1 MALNSAY
8 MLLSNILLTLVFKEI
23 NCCAPQ
29 PPYNPVGNF
38 RDFLGGNVMSE
49 GPIPRAYS
57 FPTTNAI
64 APYGR
69 VNELPLTSKRATK
82 GRVGRGQVKSAMDLY
97 CVNFDSLCRW
107 HNAPDDQLE
116 FYRAVGTP
124 NLNRLQML
132 TSTSVPPQ
140 PPFIYAM
147 TTQALSPTVS
157 ARLVSDSIPCQEG
170 QGQLRFRYWTTPMIR
185 IRACVRTVGYVAF
198 IYCSPNVVVGN
209 AGSTIVYI
217 PGPYT
222 QPFELVIIADNFVYK
237 DNNLQGGLVII
248 DNIEYS
254 ATFCAPNNQQY
265 QSNIGPSLRV
275 GLRGV
280 YGDETVP
287 LILKSPCLALNC
299 KFDHN
304 LCQYKA
310 LPDLS
315 FWKIGKGLVQSGNS
329 VIPGD
334 ASLFPFNSNSS
345 YAYTEGHILSARLES
360 KPFLL
365 QDDSFLKFSYY
376 KPNPMSIL
384 HLYAMKVGEIRETLL
399 FSAPM
404 VENMQAHFRWIDH
417 AIFLKAGAYNKVTF
431 EVRNLPSKELV
442 GLDEIQL
449 LDANGWPS
457 ICR

>member
-222 QPFELVIIADNFVYK
+222 QPFE
-237 DNNLQGGLVII
+237 
-248 DNIEYS
+248 
-254 ATFCAPNNQQY
+254 
-265 QSNIGPSLRV
+265 V

-329 VIPGD
+329 IIPGD

-384 HLYAMKVGEIRETLL
+384 HLYAMKV
-399 FSAPM
+399 
-404 VENMQAHFRWIDH
+404 
-417 AIFLKAGAYNKVTF
+417 TF

>member
-1 MALNSAY
+1 MFSLQ
-8 MLLSNILLTLVFKEI
+8 LSNNKCDSTLWKRI
-23 NCCAPQ
+23 S
-29 PPYNPVGNF
+29 
-38 RDFLGGNVMSE
+38 L
-49 GPIPRAYS
+49 
-57 FPTTNAI
+57 
-64 APYGR
+64 
-69 VNELPLTSKRATK
+69 VNELPLTSKRATT

-222 QPFELVIIADNFVYK
+222 QPFE
-237 DNNLQGGLVII
+237 
-248 DNIEYS
+248 
-254 ATFCAPNNQQY
+254 
-265 QSNIGPSLRV
+265 V

-287 LILKSPCLALNC
+287 LVLKSPCLALNC

-384 HLYAMKVGEIRETLL
+384 HLYAMKV
-399 FSAPM
+399 
-404 VENMQAHFRWIDH
+404 
-417 AIFLKAGAYNKVTF
+417 TF

>member
-1 MALNSAY
+1 
-8 MLLSNILLTLVFKEI
+8 
-23 NCCAPQ
+23 
-29 PPYNPVGNF
+29 
-38 RDFLGGNVMSE
+38 
-49 GPIPRAYS
+49 
-57 FPTTNAI
+57 
-64 APYGR
+64 
-69 VNELPLTSKRATK
+69 
-82 GRVGRGQVKSAMDLY
+82 MDLY

-254 ATFCAPNNQQY
+254 AAFCAPNNQQY
-265 QSNIGPSLRV
+265 QSSIGPSLRV

-287 LILKSPCLALNC
+287 LVLKSPCLALNC

>member
-1 MALNSAY
+1 MTLNSAY
-8 MLLSNILLTLVFKEI
+8 MLLSNILLTLVFK
-23 NCCAPQ
+23 
-29 PPYNPVGNF
+29 
-38 RDFLGGNVMSE
+38 
-49 GPIPRAYS
+49 
-57 FPTTNAI
+57 
-64 APYGR
+64 
-69 VNELPLTSKRATK
+69 
-82 GRVGRGQVKSAMDLY
+82 VGRGQVKSAMDLY

-254 ATFCAPNNQQY
+254 AAFCAPNNQQY
-265 QSNIGPSLRV
+265 QSSIGPSLRV

-287 LILKSPCLALNC
+287 LVLKSPCLALNC

-404 VENMQAHFRWIDH
+404 VENMQAHFTWIDH

>member
-1 MALNSAY
+1 
-8 MLLSNILLTLVFKEI
+8 LTLFLEI
-23 NCCAPQ
+23 KCCAPQ
-29 PPYNPVGNF
+29 PGFSPVGNF

-57 FPTTNAI
+57 FPTANAL

-69 VNELPLTSKRATK
+69 VNELPLTSKRATT

-147 TTQALSPTVS
+147 TTQAALPTVS

-170 QGQLRFRYWTTPMIR
+170 QGQLRFRDASAVFRYWTTPMIR
-185 IRACVRTVGYVAF
+185 IRVCVRTVGYVAF

-237 DNNLQGGLVII
+237 ENDLQGGLVII

-254 ATFCAPNNQQY
+254 ATFCAPNSQQS
-265 QSNIGPSLRV
+265 QPNIGPSLRV
-275 GLRGV
+275 GLRGAF
-280 YGDETVP
+280 GDETVP

-404 VENMQAHFRWIDH
+404 VENMQTHFRWIDH